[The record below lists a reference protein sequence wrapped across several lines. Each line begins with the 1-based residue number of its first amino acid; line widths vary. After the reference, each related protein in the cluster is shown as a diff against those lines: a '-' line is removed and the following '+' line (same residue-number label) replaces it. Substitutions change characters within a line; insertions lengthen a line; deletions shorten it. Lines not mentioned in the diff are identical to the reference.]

1 MRRSR
6 FSQPLVVA
14 IAGTVAVAAAIGLS
28 VLCTGGQFSRAGL
41 IAVGLAVGIAA
52 FCSLEVAV
60 IALLIAAFTDGFAKG
75 LAPGPVSVLAKDFLL
90 MIGLLRWIWLG
101 VTSQRWESLRL
112 PVILPAFLFIV
123 YCAAEMFNTETAS
136 MLVALAGFRSWV
148 IWIPL
153 LVVSYEYLTSRQRI
167 ERLLV
172 ILMAIAF
179 ATGIYGIVQYNIGF
193 SHLYNLGP
201 GFAFYREFSW
211 GGGVR
216 ALSTLV
222 QPGAFG
228 DAMSLM
234 AILCIGAVSFVRGKW
249 WLKPLLVLTAA
260 ICLVAMTTSGSRAPL
275 LGLVIGGISLLVLVR
290 RPRFIIGAAAAG
302 IIAIVVLN
310 NVAGGAFEARY
321 NPRMVNYL
329 IVTRRA
335 MGPFLKGLNEACE
348 RPLGVGVATGTG
360 VGRGV
365 KLIKGSLQVKRTAGI
380 MVENEYGRALTEL
393 GFPGL
398 FLFVWLLYA
407 VVKGIIDSYLRCQT
421 LAGRS
426 LTAAC
431 LGIAVSTAARLAV
444 GSALYLV
451 PSGPLFWLCAG
462 LAQRIPQIEA
472 AEMAQPAKSAA
483 QDSTSEL
490 TTSRRTPT

>member
-6 FSQPLVVA
+6 FSQPLVIA
-14 IAGTVAVAAAIGLS
+14 IAGAIAVAAAMGLS

-41 IAVGLAVGIAA
+41 IAVGLAIGIAA

-112 PVILPAFLFIV
+112 PLILPAFLFTV

-153 LVVSYEYLTSRQRI
+153 LVVSYEYLTTRQRV

-172 ILMAIAF
+172 ILMSIAF
-179 ATGIYGIVQYNIGF
+179 ATGVYGIIQYNIGF
-193 SHLYNLGP
+193 DHLYRLSS
-201 GFAFYREFSW
+201 GFGFYREY
-211 GGGVR
+211 GVR
-216 ALSTLV
+216 AMSTFV

-249 WLKPLLVLTAA
+249 WLKPLFVLTAA

-275 LGLVIGGISLLVLVR
+275 LGLVIGGTSLLVLVR
-290 RPRFIIGAAAAG
+290 RPQFIIGAAATG

-310 NVAGGAFEARY
+310 NFAGGAFEARY
-321 NPRMVNYL
+321 NPRLVNYFV
-329 IVTRRA
+329 VTRRA
-335 MGPFLKGLNEACE
+335 MGPFLKGLNVALE

-360 VGRGV
+360 VGRGITLV
-365 KLIKGSLQVKRTAGI
+365 KGRLQVNPTAGI

-407 VVKGIIDSYLRCQT
+407 VVKGTINSYLRCKT

-431 LGIAVSTAARLAV
+431 LGIAISTVARLAV
-444 GSALYLV
+444 GSVLYLA
-451 PSGPLFWLCAG
+451 PSGPIFWLCGA

-472 AEMAQPAKSAA
+472 AEMAQSAKSAA

-490 TTSRRTPT
+490 TASRRIPT